1 MVPVLNL
8 ENKVPK
14 KIDENKKEQ
23 IKQNSKKNT
32 LSIKSINIQGLT
44 KVKVPEIEELIENEC
59 DLIVLTETQLKMDK
73 IAYNKNVASINS
85 MRHKKDKKGGGL
97 TILHKIDKD
106 NKLDI
111 QTSENNDILDVR
123 GKIQNTKIRI
133 ISVYL
138 SIESSN
144 DDDKIRNINLK
155 REIVNKIEQS
165 DAEEAL
171 IILGDFNGHTGF
183 LGHQKLDNNGQFI
196 IELMDKHSLIL
207 LNNDPNCKGL
217 YTWSRKDQKSV
228 IDYILVN
235 KTMYDRFLDMNID
248 ENKEILDISD
258 HHLMTAKFRITNTR
272 TTNGKSNK
280 WEEREYYKLDKTL
293 LQNYAEEVEQKF
305 QTNRIQTISEANEII
320 KEMADKHL
328 KRKYRRRITN
338 EEQKISEPPWMNEN
352 IKREIKKR
360 KELNRAKRNEKNE
373 EKKQELW
380 SRYLEQKKIVQIII
394 KEEIYK
400 NEEKITDEIRKEYK
414 HEQELV

>member
-1 MVPVLNL
+1 
-8 ENKVPK
+8 
-14 KIDENKKEQ
+14 
-23 IKQNSKKNT
+23 
-32 LSIKSINIQGLT
+32 
-44 KVKVPEIEELIENEC
+44 
-59 DLIVLTETQLKMDK
+59 MDK
-73 IAYNKNVASINS
+73 IAYNKNVTSINS

-133 ISVYL
+133 ISVNL
-138 SIESSN
+138 SIDSSN

-196 IELMDKHSLIL
+196 IELMDNHSLIL
-207 LNNDPNCKGL
+207 LNNDTNCKGL
-217 YTWSRKDQKSV
+217 YTWSRKDQKSI

-272 TTNGKSNK
+272 TTNGKRTK
-280 WEEREYYKLDKTL
+280 WED
-293 LQNYAEEVEQKF
+293 
-305 QTNRIQTISEANEII
+305 
-320 KEMADKHL
+320 
-328 KRKYRRRITN
+328 
-338 EEQKISEPPWMNEN
+338 
-352 IKREIKKR
+352 
-360 KELNRAKRNEKNE
+360 
-373 EKKQELW
+373 
-380 SRYLEQKKIVQIII
+380 
-394 KEEIYK
+394 
-400 NEEKITDEIRKEYK
+400 
-414 HEQELV
+414 